1 MQTSSLGR
9 EKVIH
14 HLQIGKV
21 AIGTTVT
28 LGSGFLGFISA
39 AIPVLQ
45 AFSLLVSG
53 VVGVLT
59 AIWWIRKLRKE
70 K

>member
-9 EKVIH
+9 KEMS
-14 HLQIGKV
+14 
-21 AIGTTVT
+21 IGTTGNAVT
-28 LGSGFLGFISA
+28 LGAGFVGWVASTM
-39 AIPVLQ
+39 PVLQ
-45 AFSLLVSG
+45 AFSLLVSI